1 MSVTASTLGGVQRRV
16 FRNLM
21 VMWAMFMLAAIVLLA
36 LTVPFAKAHAM
47 EALPVPKLM
56 RETVEPEFTAFTTT
70 TPAPGLKADRC
81 QSFLNDTRS
90 NPASISLN
98 QRPAGNHARSTSPD
112 MIKINAIKA
121 YRNCKSQSALQ
132 QLAVWRWSR

>member
-1 MSVTASTLGGVQRRV
+1 MSVTISTLGGVQRRV

-21 VMWAMFMLAAIVLLA
+21 VMWGLFMLAAIILLA
-36 LTVPFAKAHAM
+36 LTVPFSKAHAM
-47 EALPVPKLM
+47 DALPVPKLM
-56 RETVEPEFTAFTTT
+56 CETVEPEFTAFTSVPST
-70 TPAPGLKADRC
+70 GLKADRC
-81 QSFLNDTRS
+81 QSHLNDTRS

-98 QRPAGNHARSTSPD
+98 QRTAGKQARSTSPD
-112 MIKINAIKA
+112 MMKINAIKA

>member
-21 VMWAMFMLAAIVLLA
+21 VMWGLFMLAAIVLLA
-36 LTVPFAKAHAM
+36 LTVPFSKAHAM
-47 EALPVPKLM
+47 DALPVPKLM
-56 RETVEPEFTAFTTT
+56 RETVEPEFASFTSVPTS
-70 TPAPGLKADRC
+70 GVKADRC

-90 NPASISLN
+90 NPASMSLN
-98 QRPAGNHARSTSPD
+98 QRTAENQARSTSL
-112 MIKINAIKA
+112 KINAIKA

>member
-21 VMWAMFMLAAIVLLA
+21 VMWALFMLAALVVLA

-47 EALPVPKLM
+47 DVLPVPKLM
-56 RETVEPEFTAFTTT
+56 RETVEPEFTSF
-70 TPAPGLKADRC
+70 APVPPSGMKADRC
-81 QSFLNDTRS
+81 QSLLGDTRS
-90 NPASISLN
+90 NPASVTLN
-98 QRPAGNHARSTSPD
+98 QRNAENEARSTSL
-112 MIKINAIKA
+112 KINAIKA